1 MTHPNHAARPAP
13 RRPRLWHAL
22 AVAALGAWILA
33 MLIRPSSCDAIAA
46 NSPSI
51 TPPSPPTTT
60 APAWARSPVPINAR
74 PGLTA
79 SDFVQCEIGSASG
92 GDADARLER
101 LECMTDR
108 GLIAPVPQ
116 YESWKSSVAS
126 AESSY
131 ASATS
136 SAASAQSAADT
147 KHRAELDRC
156 TGSRGGLSSTLQVVA
171 FILSIAAAFAGWRRV
186 KEVGEQR
193 ANMQTA
199 FGWDRTYPPGSE
211 IHSGDR
217 ELAAAINGAERAAA
231 ELEKGSVVW
240 FGGDGSGA
248 EELRG
253 IALRASREQ
262 GNRERGH
269 FAAAPV
275 YAPTEDPEIDLPDG
289 DEDAEVP
296 VAQDASDWVS
306 KLQSKGDE
314 W

>member
-1 MTHPNHAARPAP
+1 MHDGSRRAHRASAASTR
-13 RRPRLWHAL
+13 
-22 AVAALGAWILA
+22 
-33 MLIRPSSCDAIAA
+33 
-46 NSPSI
+46 
-51 TPPSPPTTT
+51 
-60 APAWARSPVPINAR
+60 
-74 PGLTA
+74 
-79 SDFVQCEIGSASG
+79 
-92 GDADARLER
+92 
-101 LECMTDR
+101 
-108 GLIAPVPQ
+108 
-116 YESWKSSVAS
+116 SWKSSVAS
-126 AESSY
+126 AEFVRQRHLLGGVG
-131 ASATS
+131 AVRGGHQAPRGTGPL
-136 SAASAQSAADT
+136 Q
-147 KHRAELDRC
+147 
-156 TGSRGGLSSTLQVVA
+156 GSRGGLSSTLQVVA

-199 FGWDRTYPPGSE
+199 FGWDRTYPPGSR
-211 IHSGDR
+211 ST
-217 ELAAAINGAERAAA
+217 LVTVSWQPLSTAPNAPAA

-253 IALRASREQ
+253 IALRASRSK